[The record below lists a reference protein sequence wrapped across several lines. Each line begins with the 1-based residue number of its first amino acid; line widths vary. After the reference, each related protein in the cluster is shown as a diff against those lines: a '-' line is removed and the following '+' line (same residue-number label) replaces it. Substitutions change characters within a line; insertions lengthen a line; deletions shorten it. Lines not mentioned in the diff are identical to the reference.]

1 MAIQQEIFFKDR
13 LFRQPQLD
21 LIEEV
26 VCSCPGLSRQE
37 LANTLCELLQWQRP
51 NGKLKTWECKELL
64 VELEKQERIQLPP
77 LRRSKPLG
85 ATTGRGKIPE
95 EEEKILQ
102 EGLKEVGPVTVRRVE
117 DPDEYPLWRGLLNH
131 YHYRGYR
138 TPFGAQL
145 RYFAEVSG
153 PAKRKVA
160 CLQFSSPAWKMAV
173 RDRWIGWDEEGHRRN
188 LQRIV
193 NLSRFLIFPW
203 IQIGN
208 LASHIL
214 AKVAKLL
221 PEEWEKAYGIHPWL
235 LETLVDAAYAGTC
248 YKAANWTFL
257 GWTQGRGRMDRD
269 HQCPSSPKQVF
280 VYPLGREAR
289 QALRNSGSI
298 EL

>member
-13 LFRQPQLD
+13 LFRQPQLE
-21 LIEEV
+21 LIAEV
-26 VCSCPGLSRQE
+26 VSSCRGLSRQE
-37 LANTLCELLQWQRP
+37 LANTVCELLEWQRP

-64 VELEKQERIQLPP
+64 VKLEQQGRIQLPP

-85 ATTGRGKIPE
+85 ARAGRGKIPK

-102 EGLKEVGPVTVRRVE
+102 GGLKELGPVTVRRVE
-117 DPDEYPLWRGLLNH
+117 DPDEHQLWRSLLDH

-138 TPFGAQL
+138 TPFGAQF
-145 RYFAEVSG
+145 RYFAEVRG
-153 PAKRKVA
+153 PVRRKVA

-173 RDRWIGWDEEGHRRN
+173 RDRWIGWDQEGHRSN

-208 LASHIL
+208 LASHLL
-214 AKVAKLL
+214 AQVAKRL
-221 PEEWEKAYGIHPWL
+221 PEEWEKAYGIQPWL

-257 GWTQGRGRMDRD
+257 GWTQGRGRMDRY

-280 VYPLGREAR
+280 VYPLNREAR
-289 QALRNSGSI
+289 QTLRNSGSI

>member
-102 EGLKEVGPVTVRRVE
+102 GRLKEVGPVTVRRVE
-117 DPDEYPLWRGLLNH
+117 DADEHPLWRGLLNH

-138 TPFGAQL
+138 TPFGAQ
-145 RYFAEVSG
+145 
-153 PAKRKVA
+153 
-160 CLQFSSPAWKMAV
+160 
-173 RDRWIGWDEEGHRRN
+173 
-188 LQRIV
+188 
-193 NLSRFLIFPW
+193 
-203 IQIGN
+203 
-208 LASHIL
+208 
-214 AKVAKLL
+214 
-221 PEEWEKAYGIHPWL
+221 
-235 LETLVDAAYAGTC
+235 
-248 YKAANWTFL
+248 
-257 GWTQGRGRMDRD
+257 
-269 HQCPSSPKQVF
+269 
-280 VYPLGREAR
+280 
-289 QALRNSGSI
+289 
-298 EL
+298 

>member
-1 MAIQQEIFFKDR
+1 
-13 LFRQPQLD
+13 
-21 LIEEV
+21 
-26 VCSCPGLSRQE
+26 
-37 LANTLCELLQWQRP
+37 
-51 NGKLKTWECKELL
+51 
-64 VELEKQERIQLPP
+64 
-77 LRRSKPLG
+77 
-85 ATTGRGKIPE
+85 
-95 EEEKILQ
+95 
-102 EGLKEVGPVTVRRVE
+102 
-117 DPDEYPLWRGLLNH
+117 
-131 YHYRGYR
+131 
-138 TPFGAQL
+138 
-145 RYFAEVSG
+145 
-153 PAKRKVA
+153 
-160 CLQFSSPAWKMAV
+160 MAV
-173 RDRWIGWDEEGHRRN
+173 RDRWIGWEKEGHRSN